1 MSRLALKN
9 PIVLGIIGVAGL
21 VLLGSSVSVVPETKQ
36 AIISSFGQ
44 VQRVVNAYKDKETF
58 GNTNAGLTFRIP
70 FVEQIQYIDKRVLS
84 VEMERQEVLSTDQ
97 LRLQV
102 DAFARFRVTKP
113 TLMYRTIRTED
124 RLRDQLR
131 TILGSSL
138 RNELGRTAF
147 ATMLSPERGQ
157 VMDRVQTALNR
168 EARKYGAEII
178 DVRIK
183 RADLPD
189 GAPLKSAFER
199 MRSARQQEAIAI
211 DAEGQKE
218 AQIIRAN
225 AEAEAARIYAASY
238 GKDPGFYDF
247 YRSMQS
253 YRRTFAEEGQNG
265 NGKTNIVLS
274 PNNEYLRNFK
284 SGGSQ

>member
-1 MSRLALKN
+1 MSRTFLQNPLAM
-9 PIVLGIIGVAGL
+9 GAAGL
-21 VLLGSSVSVVPETKQ
+21 GLLLLLGMSVSIVPETQQ
-36 AIISSFGQ
+36 AIVSSYGKPL
-44 VQRVVNAYKDKETF
+44 RTVNAFKPKQQF
-58 GNTNAGLTFRIP
+58 GDRTTGLVFRIP
-70 FVEQIQYIDKRVLS
+70 LVEQIQFVDKRVLS

-113 TLMYRTIRTED
+113 IVMYKTIRTED

-138 RNELGRTAF
+138 RNELGRTTF

-157 VMDRVQTALNR
+157 VMDRVQNALNK

-189 GAPLKSAFER
+189 GAPLKSAFQR
-199 MRSARQQEAIAI
+199 MQSARQQEAIAI

-225 AEAEAARIYAASY
+225 AEAEAARIYAESY
-238 GKDPGFYDF
+238 GKDADFYDF

-253 YRRTFAEEGQNG
+253 YRRTFAQDGENA
-265 NGKTNIVLS
+265 GKTNIVLS
-274 PNNEYLRNFK
+274 PNNDFLRNFRE
-284 SGGSQ
+284 GR

>member
-1 MSRLALKN
+1 MNRPFLQNPFALSLAG
-9 PIVLGIIGVAGL
+9 LGVL
-21 VLLGSSVSVVPETKQ
+21 VLLGMSVSVVPETQQ
-36 AIISSFGQ
+36 AIVSSYGKPL
-44 VQRVVNAYKDKETF
+44 RVVNAYKPKQQF
-58 GNTNAGLTFRIP
+58 GERATGLVFRIP
-70 FVEQIQYIDKRVLS
+70 FIEQIQYIDKRVLS

-113 TLMYRTIRTED
+113 VLMYTTIRSED

-138 RNELGRTAF
+138 RNELGRTTF

-225 AEAEAARIYAASY
+225 AEAEAARIYATSY
-238 GKDPGFYDF
+238 NKDPGFYDF

-253 YRRTFAEEGQNG
+253 YRRTFAQDGENV
-265 NGKTNIVLS
+265 GKTNIVLS
-274 PNNEYLRNFK
+274 PNNEFLRNFRD
-284 SGGSQ
+284 GR

>member
-1 MSRLALKN
+1 MNRPFLQNPVAMSLAG
-9 PIVLGIIGVAGL
+9 LGAL
-21 VLLGSSVSVVPETKQ
+21 VLLGMSVSVVDETQQ
-36 AIISSFGQ
+36 AIVSSYGKPL
-44 VQRVVNAYKDKETF
+44 RVVNAYKPKQQF
-58 GNTNAGLTFRIP
+58 GERAVGLVFRIP
-70 FVEQIQYIDKRVLS
+70 FIEQIQYIDKRVLS

-113 TLMYRTIRTED
+113 VLMYTTIRSED

-138 RNELGRTAF
+138 RNELGRTTF

-225 AEAEAARIYAASY
+225 AEAEAARIYATSY

-253 YRRTFAEEGQNG
+253 YRRTFAQDGENQ
-265 NGKTNIVLS
+265 GKTNIVLS
-274 PNNEYLRNFK
+274 PNNDFLRNFRE
-284 SGGSQ
+284 GR

>member
-1 MSRLALKN
+1 MNRPFLQNPFAISLAG
-9 PIVLGIIGVAGL
+9 LGVL
-21 VLLGSSVSVVPETKQ
+21 VLLGMSVSVVPETQQ
-36 AIISSFGQ
+36 AIVSSYGKPL
-44 VQRVVNAYKDKETF
+44 RVVNAYKPKQQF
-58 GNTNAGLTFRIP
+58 GERATGLVFRIP
-70 FVEQIQYIDKRVLS
+70 FIEQIQYIDKRVLS

-113 TLMYRTIRTED
+113 VLMYTTIRSED

-138 RNELGRTAF
+138 RNELGRTTF

-218 AQIIRAN
+218 AQIIRAT
-225 AEAEAARIYAASY
+225 AEAEAARIYATSY
-238 GKDPGFYDF
+238 NKDPGFYDF

-253 YRRTFAEEGQNG
+253 YRRTFAQDGENV
-265 NGKTNIVLS
+265 GKTNIVLS
-274 PNNEYLRNFK
+274 PNNEFLRNFRD
-284 SGGSQ
+284 GR

>member
-1 MSRLALKN
+1 MSRTFLQNPLAM
-9 PIVLGIIGVAGL
+9 GAAGL
-21 VLLGSSVSVVPETKQ
+21 GLLLLLGMSVSIVPETQQ
-36 AIISSFGQ
+36 AIVSSYGKPL
-44 VQRVVNAYKDKETF
+44 RTVNAFKPKQEF
-58 GNTNAGLTFRIP
+58 GDRTTGLVFRIP
-70 FVEQIQYIDKRVLS
+70 LVEQIQFVDKRVLS

-113 TLMYRTIRTED
+113 IVMYKTIRTED

-138 RNELGRTAF
+138 RNELGRTTF

-157 VMDRVQTALNR
+157 VMDRVQNALNK

-189 GAPLKSAFER
+189 GAPLKSAFQR
-199 MRSARQQEAIAI
+199 MQSARQQEAIAI

-225 AEAEAARIYAASY
+225 AEAEAARIYAESY
-238 GKDPGFYDF
+238 GKDADFYDF

-253 YRRTFAEEGQNG
+253 YRRTFAQDGENA
-265 NGKTNIVLS
+265 GKTNIVLS
-274 PNNEYLRNFK
+274 PNNDFLRNFRE
-284 SGGSQ
+284 GR

>member
-1 MSRLALKN
+1 MSRTFLQNPLALGAAG
-9 PIVLGIIGVAGL
+9 LGLL
-21 VLLGSSVSVVPETKQ
+21 VLLGMSVSIVDETQQ
-36 AIISSFGQ
+36 AIISSYGKPLRVANRYQPKQQFGE
-44 VQRVVNAYKDKETF
+44 RST
-58 GNTNAGLTFRIP
+58 GLVFRIP
-70 FVEQIQYIDKRVLS
+70 FVEQIQFVDKRVLS

-113 TLMYRTIRTED
+113 ILMYTTIRSED
-124 RLRDQLR
+124 RLRGQLR

-138 RNELGRTAF
+138 RNELGRTTF
-147 ATMLSPERGQ
+147 ATMLSPERGE

-189 GAPLKSAFER
+189 GAPLKSAFQR
-199 MRSARQQEAIAI
+199 MQSARQQEAIAI

-225 AEAEAARIYAASY
+225 AEAEAARIYADSY
-238 GKDPGFYDF
+238 GKDADFYDF

-253 YRRTFAEEGQNG
+253 YRRTFAQDGENA
-265 NGKTNIVLS
+265 GKTSIVLS
-274 PNNEYLRNFK
+274 PNNDFLRNFRE
-284 SGGSQ
+284 GR

>member
-1 MSRLALKN
+1 MNRPFLQNPFAMSLAG
-9 PIVLGIIGVAGL
+9 LGVL
-21 VLLGSSVSVVPETKQ
+21 VLLGMSVSVVPETQQ
-36 AIISSFGQ
+36 AIVSSYGKPL
-44 VQRVVNAYKDKETF
+44 RVVNAYKPKQQF
-58 GNTNAGLTFRIP
+58 GERVTGLVFRIP
-70 FVEQIQYIDKRVLS
+70 FIEQIQYIDKRVLS

-113 TLMYRTIRTED
+113 VLMYTTIRSED

-138 RNELGRTAF
+138 RNELGRTTF

-225 AEAEAARIYAASY
+225 AEAEAARIYATSY
-238 GKDPGFYDF
+238 NKDPGFYDF

-253 YRRTFAEEGQNG
+253 YRRTFAQDGENV
-265 NGKTNIVLS
+265 GKTNIVLS
-274 PNNEYLRNFK
+274 PNNEFLRNFRD
-284 SGGSQ
+284 GR

>member
-1 MSRLALKN
+1 MNRPFLQNPFAMSLAG
-9 PIVLGIIGVAGL
+9 LGVL
-21 VLLGSSVSVVPETKQ
+21 VLLGMSVSVVPETQQ
-36 AIISSFGQ
+36 AIVSSYGKPL
-44 VQRVVNAYKDKETF
+44 RVVNAYKPKQQF
-58 GNTNAGLTFRIP
+58 GERATGLVFRIP
-70 FVEQIQYIDKRVLS
+70 FIEQIQYIDKRVLS

-113 TLMYRTIRTED
+113 VLVYTTIRSED

-138 RNELGRTAF
+138 RNELGRTTF

-225 AEAEAARIYAASY
+225 AEAEAARIYATSY
-238 GKDPGFYDF
+238 NKDPGFYDF

-253 YRRTFAEEGQNG
+253 YRRTFAQDGENV
-265 NGKTNIVLS
+265 GKTNIVLS
-274 PNNEYLRNFK
+274 PNNEFLRNFRD
-284 SGGSQ
+284 GR

>member
-1 MSRLALKN
+1 MNRPFLQN
-9 PIVLGIIGVAGL
+9 PVAMGLSGLGAL
-21 VLLGSSVSVVPETKQ
+21 VLLGMSVSIVPETKQ
-36 AIISSFGQ
+36 AIISSFGKPL
-44 VQRVVNAYKDKETF
+44 RIVNEYQPKQQF
-58 GNTNAGLTFRIP
+58 GDRAVGLAFRIP
-70 FVEQIQYIDKRVLS
+70 FVEQIQFIDKRVLS

-102 DAFARFRVTKP
+102 DAFARFRVTRP
-113 TLMYRTIRTED
+113 ALMYRTIRTED

-131 TILGSSL
+131 TILGSAL
-138 RNELGRTAF
+138 RNELGRTTF
-147 ATMLSPERGQ
+147 ATMLSPERGE
-157 VMDRVQTALNR
+157 VMEKVQRALNR

-189 GAPLKSAFER
+189 GAPLKSAFQR
-199 MRSARQQEAIAI
+199 MQSARQQEAIAI

-238 GKDPGFYDF
+238 NKDPDFYDF

-253 YRRTFAEEGQNG
+253 YRRTFAQESENG
-265 NGKTNIVLS
+265 AKTNIVLS
-274 PNNEYLRNFK
+274 PNNEFLRNFRE
-284 SGGSQ
+284 GR